1 MWTQSKYYIMNI
13 FLKYRTKFK
22 TFTCIKKYFS
32 ICDSVTNRKI
42 KCPCGKKMRGIISL
56 QSWVIYVGGN
66 DTIIKNKILKVVLRC
81 VSVY

>member
-1 MWTQSKYYIMNI
+1 MKFRKKHIIFCRNLSCEHKVSINIMNI

-32 ICDSVTNRKI
+32 ICDSVTNRKT

-56 QSWVIYVGGN
+56 QSRVIYVGGKG
-66 DTIIKNKILKVVLRC
+66 TK
-81 VSVY
+81 

>member
-1 MWTQSKYYIMNI
+1 MNI

-56 QSWVIYVGGN
+56 QS
-66 DTIIKNKILKVVLRC
+66 
-81 VSVY
+81 